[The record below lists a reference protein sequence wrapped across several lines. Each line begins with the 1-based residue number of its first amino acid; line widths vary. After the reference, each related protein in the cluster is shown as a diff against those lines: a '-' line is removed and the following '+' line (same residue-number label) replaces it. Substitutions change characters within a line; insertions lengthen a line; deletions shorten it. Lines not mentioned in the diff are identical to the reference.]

1 MLDHAIFIMNKDF
14 GLLRIDSVIEL
25 TTLSKST
32 IYRRI
37 KEKLFPPQIK
47 CGSNIAAWRKTDIIK
62 YIEGGYTWA

>member
-1 MLDHAIFIMNKDF
+1 MNKDF
-14 GLLRIDSVIEL
+14 GLLRIDAVAEL
-25 TTLSKST
+25 TTLSKRT

-47 CGSNIAAWRKTDIIK
+47 CGPNIAAWRKKDIIK